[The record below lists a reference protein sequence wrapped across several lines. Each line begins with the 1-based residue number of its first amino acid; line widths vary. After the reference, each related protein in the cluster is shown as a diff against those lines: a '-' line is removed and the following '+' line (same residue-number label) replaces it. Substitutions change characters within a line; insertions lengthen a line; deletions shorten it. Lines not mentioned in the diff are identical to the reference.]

1 MFKIIYKIKRLIYME
16 NFDEKNYK
24 INKLKVEKN
33 FMTHCLYD
41 LQKEIIDLKSTIEF
55 KDKIIDELE
64 NKIKIYEDIL
74 K

>member
-1 MFKIIYKIKRLIYME
+1 ME
-16 NFDEKNYK
+16 NLDEKDYK

-33 FMTHCLYD
+33 FMTHCLND
-41 LQKEIIDLKSTIEF
+41 LQKTIIDLKDTIEF
-55 KDKIIDELE
+55 KDIQINELE

>member
-1 MFKIIYKIKRLIYME
+1 ME
-16 NFDEKNYK
+16 NLDERDYK

-33 FMTHCLYD
+33 FMTHCLND
-41 LQKEIIDLKSTIEF
+41 LQKTIIDLKDTIEF
-55 KDKIIDELE
+55 KDIQISELE

>member
-1 MFKIIYKIKRLIYME
+1 ME
-16 NFDEKNYK
+16 KFDEKDYK
-24 INKLKVEKN
+24 INKLKVDTYFLTFCLKN
-33 FMTHCLYD
+33 
-41 LQKEIIDLKSTIEF
+41 LQNEIIDLKTTIEF

>member
-1 MFKIIYKIKRLIYME
+1 ME
-16 NFDEKNYK
+16 KFDEKDYK
-24 INKLKVEKN
+24 INKLKVDTNFLTFCLKN
-33 FMTHCLYD
+33 
-41 LQKEIIDLKSTIEF
+41 LQNEIIDLKTTIEF

>member
-33 FMTHCLYD
+33 FMTHCLND

-55 KDKIIDELE
+55 KDKIIYELE